1 MPNLVS
7 IFRSRPRSASRRLVL
22 ALWVVSTLN
31 LFISPAVTLPEMEQT
46 GLTTLQT
53 AQAPETSVLESIFYL
68 LYSTVNP
75 NADLS
80 DSVEDSV
87 DKVEFIA
94 CSPSFL
100 QHLAH
105 GREITF
111 IPPVERISHADLENT
126 SPPPKVG

>member
-7 IFRSRPRSASRRLVL
+7 IFRSKPHSAFRRLVL

-31 LFISPAVTLPEMEQT
+31 LFISPALSLPVVHQP
-46 GLTTLQT
+46 GSSALQA
-53 AQAPETSVLESIFYL
+53 AQSPETSVLESLLHL

-80 DSVEDSV
+80 DSMEDSV

-94 CSPSFL
+94 FSPSLF

-105 GREITF
+105 GRDIKF
-111 IPPVERISHADLENT
+111 IPPLERISYADLENT